1 MSKPLFYLDYGAKE
15 ENTIY
20 WVILPRS
27 LKDKKEGF
35 TRTLFL
41 CALAKSP
48 ESYLCKKLL

>member
-1 MSKPLFYLDYGAKE
+1 MGKPLFYLDYGAKE

-35 TRTLFL
+35 RKNPFFMRT
-41 CALAKSP
+41 S
-48 ESYLCKKLL
+48 EIS